1 MIANKLSRLGSWPWD
16 RWLLL
21 ALSCAALC
29 IWQLSPLLI
38 QPYPHNANWFESA
51 ALFPQLSLL
60 IVAVGGLFEI
70 YQRRHQ
76 SESGESEELDSSAVD
91 IRDAIAMLVVF
102 GIYMLAVP
110 VVGYLVSTLAFLLV
124 GCWLLKFERRTSL
137 LLAFSLSFI
146 MWVIFVQI
154 LKVYFGH
161 SWLF

>member
-1 MIANKLSRLGSWPWD
+1 MPSLKVRLDRWSWD
-16 RWLLL
+16 RFFLL
-21 ALSCAALC
+21 ALSFIAVCV
-29 IWQLSPLLI
+29 WYFSTQLI

-91 IRDAIAMLVVF
+91 IRDAIAMLVAF

>member
-1 MIANKLSRLGSWPWD
+1 MSNKLTGLGSWPWD

-21 ALSCAALC
+21 ALSCAALF

-91 IRDAIAMLVVF
+91 IRDAIAMLVAF

>member
-1 MIANKLSRLGSWPWD
+1 
-16 RWLLL
+16 
-21 ALSCAALC
+21 
-29 IWQLSPLLI
+29 
-38 QPYPHNANWFESA
+38 
-51 ALFPQLSLL
+51 LL

-91 IRDAIAMLVVF
+91 IRDAIAMLVAF

-110 VVGYLVSTLAFLLV
+110 AVGYLVSTLAFLLV

>member
-1 MIANKLSRLGSWPWD
+1 MPSLKVRLARWSWD
-16 RWLLL
+16 RFFLL
-21 ALSCAALC
+21 ALSFIAVCV
-29 IWQLSPLLI
+29 WYFSTQLI

-60 IVAVGGLFEI
+60 IEAVGGLFEI

-91 IRDAIAMLVVF
+91 IRDAIAMLVAF
-102 GIYMLAVP
+102 GIYMLAAP

-124 GCWLLKFERRTSL
+124 GCWFLKFERRTSL

>member
-1 MIANKLSRLGSWPWD
+1 MSNKLTGLGSWPWD

-21 ALSCAALC
+21 ALSCAALW

-51 ALFPQLSLL
+51 ALFPHLSLL

-91 IRDAIAMLVVF
+91 IRDAIAMLVAF

>member
-1 MIANKLSRLGSWPWD
+1 MSNKLTGLGSWPWD

-21 ALSCAALC
+21 ALSCAALW

-91 IRDAIAMLVVF
+91 IRDAIAMLVAF

-137 LLAFSLSFI
+137 ILAISLSFT
-146 MWVIFVQI
+146 MWVVFVKI
-154 LKVYFGH
+154 LKVYFGQ
-161 SWLF
+161 SWLI

>member
-1 MIANKLSRLGSWPWD
+1 MSNKLSRLGSWPWD

-60 IVAVGGLFEI
+60 IVAVAGLIEI

-76 SESGESEELDSSAVD
+76 MAAGESEELDSSAAN
-91 IRDAIAMLVVF
+91 IQDAISMVVAF
-102 GIYMLAVP
+102 ALYMLAVP
-110 VVGYLVSTLAFLLV
+110 FLGYLISTLLFLSV
-124 GCWLLKFERRTSL
+124 GCWLLQFDFRTSM
-137 LLAFSLSFI
+137 LLAITLSVT
-146 MWVIFVQI
+146 MWVVFVKV

-161 SWLF
+161 AWLI